1 MDRYRLKKDQASLL
15 VVDVQERLVAAME
28 PNARER
34 VLNRT
39 RAAVVGAGALGV
51 PTIVTEQYPKGL
63 GRTVPQ
69 LTEVLKTSGAPVEK
83 VDFSCALDPVLQQL
97 GERKQ
102 VIVTGM
108 ETHVCVFQTVR
119 DLAARGYTPY
129 LCADAVLSRTEE
141 DKKVGLELCR
151 EVGAV
156 ITTVEAALFDLL
168 GRAGSPEFKAVSAAV
183 K

>member
-1 MDRYRLKKDQASLL
+1 MDRYRLKKDSTSLL
-15 VVDVQERLVAAME
+15 VVDLQERLAAAME
-28 PNARER
+28 PSAMER

-39 RAAVVGAGALGV
+39 RAAIVGASALGL
-51 PTIVTEQYPKGL
+51 PTVVTEQYPKGL
-63 GRTVPQ
+63 GRTLPQ
-69 LTEVLKTSGAPVEK
+69 LTSVLQGARAPVEK
-83 VDFSCALDPVLQQL
+83 VDFSCALDPVLEQL
-97 GERKQ
+97 GDRKQ
-102 VIVTGM
+102 VLICGM

-119 DLAARGYTPY
+119 DLAARGFTPY
-129 LCADAVLSRTEE
+129 LCADAVLSRTSE
-141 DKKVGLELCR
+141 DKRIGLELCR